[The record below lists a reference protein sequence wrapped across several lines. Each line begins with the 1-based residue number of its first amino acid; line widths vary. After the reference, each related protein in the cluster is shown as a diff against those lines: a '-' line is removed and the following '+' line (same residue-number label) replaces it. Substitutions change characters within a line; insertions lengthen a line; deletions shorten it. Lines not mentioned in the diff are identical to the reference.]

1 MEVRKERELILFMI
15 ESGRVWMTTSPR
27 KLLSRSTIGA
37 RVCVSLLDGMVKL
50 YDAEESSEGAQAFD
64 VG

>member
-1 MEVRKERELILFMI
+1 MSVALSLAVVEGYI
-15 ESGRVWMTTSPR
+15 SPSKMLTR
-27 KLLSRSTIGA
+27 TTIGA
-37 RVCVSLLDGMVKL
+37 RVCISLLDDMLKL

>member
-1 MEVRKERELILFMI
+1 MSVTCPTVVI
-15 ESGRVWMTTSPR
+15 EAYNYTSKMLTR
-27 KLLSRSTIGA
+27 TTIGA
-37 RVCVSLLDGMVKL
+37 RVCISLLDDMLKL

>member
-1 MEVRKERELILFMI
+1 MSVIPPSSLV
-15 ESGRVWMTTSPR
+15 ESYISTSKMLTRTTV
-27 KLLSRSTIGA
+27 GA
-37 RVCVSLLDGMVKL
+37 RVCISLLDDMLKL

>member
-1 MEVRKERELILFMI
+1 MLTR
-15 ESGRVWMTTSPR
+15 TA
-27 KLLSRSTIGA
+27 IGA
-37 RVCVSLLDGMVKL
+37 RVCVSLLDDMLKL